1 MKTIQIIKSDE
12 GLITL
17 TLYSEMSNTEKKN
30 FYETIDAAGIE
41 IKSGNYSVSGVLWIS
56 IEDIRLFYIEL
67 IEAHKRCKGL
77 AKLNNYEGTLELNIE
92 YKTRGYIE
100 VKGTFRERHDK
111 DNELTFNIKS
121 DQTYLNELVK
131 ELNKIFD

>member
-1 MKTIQIIKSDE
+1 MKTIQIIKCDE

-17 TLYSEMSNTEKKN
+17 TLYSEIRNSEEKLY
-30 FYETIDAAGIE
+30 YETIDTAGIE

-56 IEDIRLFYIEL
+56 IEDIRLFYIGL
-67 IEAHKRCKGL
+67 IEAHKRCKGV
-77 AKLNNYEGTLELNIE
+77 AKLINYEGTLELIIE

-111 DNELTFNIKS
+111 DNELTFNIES
-121 DQTYLNELVK
+121 DQTYLNELVN
-131 ELNKIFD
+131 ELIKIFD